1 MTCPICNGSGER
13 DGEYGLLSCD
23 APNCT
28 AATERAALEAANKA
42 AEPMTVYDQRWFAY
56 GIGKQSSV
64 RSRVEAAAHRL
75 IIAVENLG
83 HAEGGLSGRDEL
95 EKACDQ
101 LEAMLKDLV

>member
-1 MTCPICNGSGER
+1 MTCPICSGSGER

-56 GIGKQSSV
+56 QAGK
-64 RSRVEAAAHRL
+64 AAAL
-75 IIAVENLG
+75 EQAANLFPQPYMEYFG
-83 HAEGGLSGRDEL
+83 SNIQDSIREL
-95 EKACDQ
+95 KP
-101 LEAMLKDLV
+101 